1 MPVFRAL
8 GSVFSRGRA
17 LLTLSTR
24 SAGSVQRDP
33 LMHLYQAKWNK
44 RTEALALRI
53 QIALLVQHWLSA
65 LVVTINKALYS
76 VLGNLWLSLSAL
88 A

>member
-1 MPVFRAL
+1 MPAFSAL
-8 GSVFSRGRA
+8 GSVISRGRA
-17 LLTLSTR
+17 VFTLCTR

-44 RTEALALRI
+44 RTEALPLRI

-65 LVVTINKALYS
+65 LVATINKALYS
-76 VLGNLWLSLSAL
+76 VLGNLWLSLSAF